1 MDSKQKADAIMQY
14 CQLCELM
21 TVATT
26 PVEVTIPARVRVVA
40 KAKKGGVHTNAN
52 IEPKKCMMFGL

>member
-21 TVATT
+21 TVAIV
-26 PVEVTIPARVRVVA
+26 PADVKVPARVRVVA
-40 KAKKGGVHTNAN
+40 KAKKGGMHTNAN
-52 IEPKKCMMFGL
+52 TEPKKCMMFGL